1 MLYEH
6 IPVREIQTTALSS
19 HKRRVQGRF
28 LKGPIPLPDIAE
40 AAKLPGQALGVYLAI
55 HHRAA
60 LTKSDSVTL
69 PRGLL
74 EQFGVSRDSKAR
86 ALHALETALLITVKR
101 PSGRTARI
109 TLRSS
114 AQPASIGG

>member
-1 MLYEH
+1 MLDML
-6 IPVREIQTTALSS
+6 IPVREVPTTAL
-19 HKRRVQGRF
+19 RNYQQRIQGRF

-60 LTKSDSVTL
+60 LTRSDSVTL
-69 PRGLL
+69 PKELL

-86 ALHALETALLITVKR
+86 SLRALEMASLIAVERGK
-101 PSGRTARI
+101 GRTARI

-114 AQPASIGG
+114 TQHTSIVG